1 MKVVLDTNVFHNWK
15 FLLWLRSSP
24 YSPVISSVSY
34 TEYLYHLSKKRGSI
48 EEGKSAIEAL
58 LNSIGIEVL
67 EFDRECAL
75 KTVKAVWGRW
85 DFRKNA
91 RDYMICSLALKLNA
105 PLVTYNKKDFEW
117 YEKVHTPEEFM
128 KLAEKNR
135 KIA

>member
-15 FLLWLRSSP
+15 FLLWLKDSP
-24 YSPVISSVSY
+24 HSPIISSVSY
-34 TEYLYHLSKKRGSI
+34 AEYLYHQSKKMGSI
-48 EEGKSAIEAL
+48 EEGRSAVDAL
-58 LNSIGIEVL
+58 LHSIGIEVMA
-67 EFDRECAL
+67 FDKECAL

-91 RDYMICSLALKLNA
+91 RDYMIGSLALKLNA

-128 KLAEKNR
+128 KLAEASKR
-135 KIA
+135 S